1 MKRRLPLLI
10 ATALAC
16 GLLIAAAAPGILPA
30 PQPPLRLEAPIVSA
44 NPDSAVLACPPG
56 VLDPFEPEG
65 AASSAGIWS
74 STGLGARDRAP
85 SELSVEAQE
94 GEALSLPTALVLA
107 GQGGGEL
114 LGLSATACSAPRA
127 DQWIILGSTRLGSD
141 ALLVLANPSAAPST
155 VTISA
160 NGAAGPLG
168 DGPQT
173 LSVPAH
179 STITALP
186 AAWFPD
192 EDGLALRIRS
202 EGAGV
207 AAFAQL
213 SVLDG
218 EVPQGTTW
226 TSAQT
231 PAASSMILGVGGED
245 SAILR
250 IAVPGA
256 EPARVRASIL
266 GSEEES
272 PLTGAGVSI
281 DAGTV
286 LAIPLDGASPE
297 EAALSIESDQPV
309 IAAVERA
316 WTGSAFPSSTAPWR
330 LLSTSLPAT
339 PVTSAPIPG
348 ADALKEIIT
357 AQMSRAAKR
366 PTSVP
371 TPSGI
376 DASRAKLLLAPLQ
389 DADAAVNVEVGGR
402 RIELAAGRST
412 IVELPARDLRI
423 EADAPIRASLLIEAA
438 TPNGT
443 VHASWPIGT
452 AGLRA
457 WESRVSVSP

>member
-1 MKRRLPLLI
+1 MKPRQPLL
-10 ATALAC
+10 TALAC
-16 GLLIAAAAPGILPA
+16 GLLAAAAAPGLLPA
-30 PQPPLRLEAPIVSA
+30 PEAPRSLEAPSLSA

-65 AASSAGIWS
+65 TASPAGIWS
-74 STGLGARDRAP
+74 STGLGASDAAP
-85 SELSVEAQE
+85 SELAVTAQE
-94 GEALSLPTALVLA
+94 GATLSLPSALVLA

-114 LGLSATACSAPRA
+114 LGLSATPCSAPRA
-127 DQWIILGSTRLGSD
+127 DQWIILGSTGLGSD
-141 ALLVLANPSAAPST
+141 ALLVLANPSAAPSV
-155 VTISA
+155 VTITA

-168 DGPQT
+168 GGPQPLT
-173 LSVPAH
+173 VPAH

-207 AAFAQL
+207 AAFAQA

-226 TSAQT
+226 TSAQA
-231 PAASSMILGVGGED
+231 PATSSMILGVGGED
-245 SAILR
+245 SATLR

-256 EPARVRASIL
+256 EPAEVRASIL
-266 GSEEES
+266 GSEEEA
-272 PLTGAGVSI
+272 PLTGAGVSV

-286 LAIPLDGASPE
+286 LAIPLDGASAE
-297 EAALSIESDQPV
+297 EAALAIESDRPI
-309 IAAVERA
+309 IASVDRT
-316 WTGSAFPSSTAPWR
+316 WTGGAFPSSATPWR
-330 LLSTSLPAT
+330 LLSTSPPAM

-348 ADALKEIIT
+348 AEALEEIIT
-357 AQMSRAAKR
+357 AQMSRTAKR

-371 TPSGI
+371 TPGGVDS
-376 DASRAKLLLAPLQ
+376 ATAKLILAPPR
-389 DADAAVNVEVGGR
+389 DGSGAVNVDIGGR
-402 RIELAAGRST
+402 RIELVRGHST
-412 IVELPARDLRI
+412 IIDLPARDSRI
-423 EADAPIRASLLIEAA
+423 SADAPIRAALLLEAL

-443 VHASWPIGT
+443 AHASWPIGT
-452 AGLRA
+452 TGLTA